1 MHLCKQNKKCF
12 WSFHSCLY
20 LLYYYTNGMDKGN
33 LIQMAFLQDSTDLS
47 LRFIV
52 HTYLK
57 KRHGIEIWIMGR
69 VDNCGIGKVGIKK
82 INGIYN
88 YFTYTEL

>member
-1 MHLCKQNKKCF
+1 
-12 WSFHSCLY
+12 
-20 LLYYYTNGMDKGN
+20 MDKGN
-33 LIQMAFLQDSTDLS
+33 LIQIAFLQDSTDLS

-57 KRHGIEIWIMGR
+57 KETW
-69 VDNCGIGKVGIKK
+69 DCGIGKGGIKK

-88 YFTYTEL
+88 YFTYTELSLLLELLLLFYIF